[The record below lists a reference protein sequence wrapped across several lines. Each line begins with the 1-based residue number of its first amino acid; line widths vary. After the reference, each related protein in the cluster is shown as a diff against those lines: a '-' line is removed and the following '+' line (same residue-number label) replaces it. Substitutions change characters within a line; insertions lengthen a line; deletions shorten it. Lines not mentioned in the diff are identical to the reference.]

1 MDNWIFL
8 FGGFIALILV
18 ILVSN
23 AIYGLFGEGK
33 RKNQSRHRKRGHNYQ
48 GQHKEHS
55 QTRDYTRDRER
66 ERGRERERHDEYR
79 RASAQTRR

>member
-8 FGGFIALILV
+8 LGGFIALILV

-33 RKNQSRHRKRGHNYQ
+33 RKNQSRHRKRGHNYRDTQ
-48 GQHKEHS
+48 REHS
-55 QTRDYTRDRER
+55 QTRDYTR
-66 ERGRERERHDEYR
+66 GRERDRYEARERDYR